1 LIFGYDVLSLR
12 EYLEYNMEIIGDLIH
27 GFVICFQPLNLFSC
41 FIGVLIGTLIGVLPG
56 IGPVG
61 AISILLPI
69 TYGLGPVSAIIML
82 AGIYYGAMY
91 GGSTTSILVNIP
103 GEAASVVTCLD
114 GYQMAR
120 KGRAGP
126 ALGISAFGSFIAGTI
141 SIFGL
146 ILVAN
151 PLASI
156 ALRFGP
162 PEYFSLMCL
171 GLTLV
176 ICLAQFSVIKAL
188 IMATVGIF
196 LSTVGL
202 DEISGTEL
210 RFTFGITQLMDGIN
224 IVPLVMGLFGIS
236 EVLINIE
243 KMEEISILGTI
254 SGKILP
260 TLRDWIDSTLPIL
273 RGTVIGFF
281 LGILPGGGAI
291 ISSFVSYTV
300 EKKVSKHSEAF
311 GTGRIEGVAGPEAA
325 NNAAAEGSL
334 VPLFSLG
341 IPSNV
346 VMALLFG
353 ALMLHGLQP
362 GPKLI
367 IEHPEIF
374 WGVVASLYL
383 GNIMLLILN
392 LPLIGLWIKI
402 LKVPYHILFP
412 LIILFCMIGSY
423 SINNSLVDV
432 QIMIFFGLIGYLL
445 RKLGYELA
453 PLVLSFVLGP
463 IFERTLRQSLL
474 MSGGS
479 FLIFITRPIA
489 SVGIF
494 SALLLIFVPLV
505 LKALG
510 RKPPYIP
517 VSED

>member
-1 LIFGYDVLSLR
+1 
-12 EYLEYNMEIIGDLIH
+12 MEIIQNLIN
-27 GFVICFQPLNLFSC
+27 GFAICLEPINLFSC
-41 FIGVLIGTLIGVLPG
+41 FVGVFIGTLIGVLPG

-61 AISILLPI
+61 AISLLLPI
-69 TYGLGPVSAIIML
+69 TFGLGPVSAIIML

-126 ALGISAFGSFIAGTI
+126 ALGMSALSSFIAGTI
-141 SIFGL
+141 CIFGL
-146 ILVAN
+146 VLVAN

-156 ALRFGP
+156 ALKFGP
-162 PEYFSLMCL
+162 PEYFSLVCL

-176 ICLAQFSVIKAL
+176 ICLAQMSVIKAL
-188 IMATVGIF
+188 IMVAVGIF

-202 DEISGTEL
+202 DTILGTEL
-210 RFTFGITQLMDGIN
+210 RFTFGIIELMDGIN

-236 EVLINIE
+236 EVLINIGHL
-243 KMEEISILGTI
+243 EETPTLCSI
-254 SGKILP
+254 SGKLLP
-260 TLRDWIDSTLPIL
+260 TLRDWIDSAMPIV

-300 EKKVSKHSEAF
+300 EKKVSKHPEAF
-311 GTGRIEGVAGPEAA
+311 GKGTIEGVAGPEAA

-334 VPLFSLG
+334 IPLFSLG
-341 IPSNV
+341 IPSNI

-353 ALMLHGLQP
+353 ALLIHGLQP
-362 GPKLI
+362 GPRLV

-374 WGVVASLYL
+374 WGVVASLYI

-392 LPLIGLWIKI
+392 LPFIGLWVKI
-402 LKVPYHILFP
+402 LKVPYYILFP
-412 LIILFCMIGSY
+412 LILLFCLIGSY

-432 QIMIFFGLIGYLL
+432 QIMIFFGLVGYLI
-445 RKLGYELA
+445 RKLGYEPA

-463 IFERTLRQSLL
+463 IFENTLRQSLL

-479 FLIFITRPIA
+479 FLIFITRPI
-489 SVGIF
+489 SSIGIF
-494 SALLLIFVPLV
+494 SALLLIFIPLV
-505 LKALG
+505 LKVLR
-510 RKPPYIP
+510 RKPKNSATI
-517 VSED
+517 SQD